1 MAEETNQSQTSAP
14 RGIIFTCLCTGIGG
28 LLILFALL
36 SSYQPVDDYYLLV
49 GDGTGNTVADIFIYV
64 TGSTWGQALTWMVC
78 INFFFSGLSSVSITG
93 RITYA
98 LTRDNAF
105 LFSDWLSQVNPTFKS
120 PLRAIMFVFV
130 FDAVF
135 LLLPLNESSA
145 LAYFAIVSFSTLG
158 FQVCIFWFNF
168 NIGVLVV
175 VIYEIMLIIYI
186 YLYRFPMLSLSSSN

>member
-1 MAEETNQSQTSAP
+1 MFVSGYEASAHMAEETNQSQTSAP
-14 RGIIFTCLCTGIGG
+14 RGIIFTCLCTGIAG

-36 SSYQPVDDYYLLV
+36 SSYQPVDDYYLT
-49 GDGTGNTVADIFIYV
+49 GTGNTVADIFIYV
-64 TGSTWGQALTWMVC
+64 TGSVWGQALTWMVC

-120 PLRAIMFVFV
+120 PLRSIMFVFV

-135 LLLPLNESSA
+135 LLLPLDPGSA
-145 LAYFAIVSFSTLG
+145 LAYFAIVGFSTLG
-158 FQVCIFWFNF
+158 FQVGIRYMIQSYVFMINF
-168 NIGVLVV
+168 LN
-175 VIYEIMLIIYI
+175 YHYI
-186 YLYRFPMLSLSSSN
+186 CKCQC